1 MKIIVTLFCFLVFTV
16 SLFAQTP
23 GEILATAT
31 NKKFTV
37 SVLDPEVRELR
48 DTLPKRLAEARKE
61 LFSRQIAE
69 TLFELES
76 AARKTTVEE
85 LVKTEVKMK
94 VPDPTEAEIQAVYDA
109 NRAALGYK
117 TVTEVR
123 PQIIAF
129 LRSEPEKKVF
139 TGFIEQLKTKYKA
152 LVAKDVNAPNLKPAD
167 VLATF
172 SGTQITAKNFEDRN
186 AQKLYELE
194 ADIFDIVLKNLKE
207 AVSSELLVTE
217 SVEQGASP
225 SEIIAREITD
235 KMREFTDEERE
246 KLQAAMDARLFTKYK
261 AQFFLKEPKPF
272 VQNISVDDDP
282 QQGIATAPVT
292 VVMFSDFQCSACS
305 ATHPVLK
312 KVLAE
317 YKNRIRFVVRDY
329 PLAMHKDSFRAALA
343 ANAANMQGK
352 FFEYIEILYQN
363 QDALDDSSLKKYA
376 ADLGLNLKQFE
387 LDFSSEKIAA
397 EIRKDIADGKSYGV
411 SATPTIY
418 INGVKVR
425 KNTEEGFKSAVE
437 RALKK

>member
-1 MKIIVTLFCFLVFTV
+1 MKFIAAISCLLTFTFLL
-16 SLFAQTP
+16 SAQTP
-23 GEILATAT
+23 DEILATAT
-31 NKKFTV
+31 NKKFTAAA
-37 SVLDPEVRELR
+37 LNPQVRELR
-48 DTLPKRLAEARKE
+48 DTLPKRLADARRE
-61 LFSRQIAE
+61 FFSRQIME
-69 TLFELES
+69 TLFDLES

-85 LVKTEVKMK
+85 LHKIEVRSK
-94 VPDPTEAEIQAVYDA
+94 VPDPSEAEIQAVYDA

-117 TVTEVR
+117 PLAEVR
-123 PQIIAF
+123 PQIVAF
-129 LRSEPEKKVF
+129 LRREPEEKVL
-139 TGFIEQLKTKYKA
+139 TKFIEQLKIKYKV
-152 LVAKDVNAPNLKPAD
+152 LIAKDVNAPNLKPAD
-167 VLATF
+167 VLA
-172 SGTQITAKNFEDRN
+172 SIGSSQITVKNFEDRN

-194 ADIFDIVLKNLKE
+194 ADIFAVVLKNLKD

-217 SVEQGASP
+217 SVEMQVTPGS
-225 SEIIAREITD
+225 IIAREITD
-235 KMREFTDEERE
+235 KMREFTEEERE
-246 KLQAAMDARLFTKYK
+246 NLQAALDARLFTKYK

-282 QQGIATAPVT
+282 QQGSAAAPVT

-317 YKNRIRFVVRDY
+317 YKNRVRFVVRDY
-329 PLAMHKDSFRAALA
+329 PLAMHKDGFRAALA
-343 ANAANMQGK
+343 ANAANAQGK

-363 QDALDDSSLKKYA
+363 QDALDDVSLKKYA

-418 INGVKVR
+418 VNGVKVR
-425 KNTEEGFKSAVE
+425 KNTEEGFKDAVE